1 MRVDT
6 VSLHADNG
14 GCARDEVALVRAAQ
28 SGDVAAWSELYRVH
42 RPRVFA
48 VCLDHVRNRETAEEL
63 AQDVF
68 ERAWRQVGGFDGRRI
83 GPWLRTI
90 AANRSRDWLRHQEV
104 EQRHLRVDRL
114 QPATSGPEHDLL
126 RKEGLGELE
135 AALRHLTDRDRMLL
149 WQRYVEDRSV
159 PWLAA
164 AHGLTRRSMEV
175 ALRRARSRLRQQFE
189 RGRLAVLVP
198 LVGAWARVRQI
209 GSRAESGAMAI
220 WASPMVIAV
229 AAVIVVGPGNAAVF
243 APTTGTFPA
252 EGARYSPTSAASIE
266 DGPPVLVG
274 RDITARHDPSD
285 PQSPPRGEPGSPA
298 PRDGSVEASVPGT
311 TLTVFTDPSPKPQ
324 SWRLQVTTPGL
335 DGEDG
340 RVYIDGHGDST
351 SINTMREVCKDGI
364 EVLVLSC
371 TADEE

>member
-14 GCARDEVALVRAAQ
+14 GSARDEVALVRAAQ

-63 AQDVF
+63 TQDVF

-135 AALRHLTDRDRMLL
+135 AALRHLTDRDRVLL

-175 ALRRARSRLRQQFE
+175 ALRRARSRLRE
-189 RGRLAVLVP
+189 HVEALRLAVMPPVLAIR
-198 LVGAWARVRQI
+198 LRVRQSI
-209 GSRAESGAMAI
+209 DRVDAVMG
-220 WASPMVIAV
+220 WQVLASPVLVALSV
-229 AAVIVVGPGNAAVF
+229 AAVLGSGAKAAGSSPDGRVEPGGF
-243 APTTGTFPA
+243 APGVSSSRTWDSTSTDRHLAPVSTRPRTT
-252 EGARYSPTSAASIE
+252 
-266 DGPPVLVG
+266 
-274 RDITARHDPSD
+274 D
-285 PQSPPRGEPGSPA
+285 PQTSLTTPSPDEDPTLRPR
-298 PRDGSVEASVPGT
+298 VPGT
-311 TLTVFTDPSPKPQ
+311 SVEVWTDRSVKPK

-340 RVYIDGHGDST
+340 RVYVDGHGDST
-351 SINTMREVCKDGI
+351 SVSTIREVCKDGI
-364 EVLVLSC
+364 EVLVVSC
-371 TADEE
+371 KLEEESE